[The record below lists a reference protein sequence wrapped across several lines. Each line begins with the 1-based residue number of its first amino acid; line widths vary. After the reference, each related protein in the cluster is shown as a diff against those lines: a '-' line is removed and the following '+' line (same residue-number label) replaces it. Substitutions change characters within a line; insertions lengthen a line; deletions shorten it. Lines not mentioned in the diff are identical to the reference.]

1 MLTWPEKQKKR
12 PRNLEGRAG
21 PKDCYGRC
29 PPAFKLRPSYWTIK
43 RGEHSAGLAP
53 ARWQL
58 ARAAIYIDGMCGRA
72 TYKLI
77 WGFGSGALLASVLGL
92 ATSVLAVDSQPRRE
106 IVDVQRFPWSS
117 IGKVSSAGE
126 QCTGAV
132 IGADRFLTAAHCLY
146 LTRTGHFLLPE
157 SINILLGYEKGEYR
171 AHRVASHYT
180 IPPAFDPSLYA
191 YPPKWTDYLI
201 AAHNDW
207 ALVYTDEPFPPD
219 IKLLRLASTKPSPG
233 IAVKMGGYPAEHL
246 YAMTAD
252 LHCQITKIS
261 HDEKLIAQNCITHS
275 GDSGGPLL
283 SADDDG
289 LILGVQVLAY
299 SLLVQLQEQSKE
311 GGVAV
316 SASSITEF
324 LNPKAGD
331 AGERQ

>member
-1 MLTWPEKQKKR
+1 MAAPSGSWCSDNSTFSMSLATPP
-12 PRNLEGRAG
+12 PRYDWAMPFLR
-21 PKDCYGRC
+21 RF
-29 PPAFKLRPSYWTIK
+29 PPPWSVEQTHPRFTVRDENGQALRGHASF
-43 RGEHSAGLAP
+43 GCG
-53 ARWQL
+53 
-58 ARAAIYIDGMCGRA
+58 AI
-72 TYKLI
+72 
-77 WGFGSGALLASVLGL
+77 LASVLIL
-92 ATSVLAVDSQPRRE
+92 ATPVLAVDSEPHRE

-126 QCTGAV
+126 HCTGTV

-146 LTRTGHFLLPE
+146 LTRTGHFLLPA

-171 AHRVASHYT
+171 VHRVASRYT

-191 YPPKWTDYLI
+191 YPPKRTNYLI
-201 AAHNDW
+201 GARNDW
-207 ALVYTDEPFPPD
+207 AIVYTDESFPLD
-219 IKLLRLASTKPSPG
+219 IKPLRLASTKPSPG
-233 IAVKMGGYPAEHL
+233 TAVKMAGYPAESL

-252 LHCQITKIS
+252 PHCQITEIS

-289 LILGVQVLAY
+289 LILGVQVLGY
-299 SLLVQLQEQSKE
+299 SLFVQLREQSKE

-324 LNPKAGD
+324 LNPKAG
-331 AGERQ
+331 EQ